1 MSRGPVASL
10 WGSLDIYPTPQP
22 RAGRVL
28 GLMLAMGHSSAAR
41 DPQPG
46 CWAQAGC
53 LQPLHRCFTPCS
65 TRKARWVCPRAAPVH
80 QQTPPQ
86 MQHKGSSLERASLCS
101 VLLFCGLMPFLK
113 DLLGAQQESISQR
126 STGGVRW
133 RGTVRHSNGVGRG
146 VNQLSQS
153 QPQAVHYV
161 FRTQKSQASI
171 AQLHGLPQ
179 LKIPAGLGGMGWDG
193 GAKAESCWAGGA
205 AGPPQQPQDPS
216 PPGSHCSM
224 VRDSPKLP

>member
-1 MSRGPVASL
+1 MSPASPQVL
-10 WGSLDIYPTPQP
+10 HTLQHKKSTLGLPQSSSSAPTDPTPDATQ
-22 RAGRVL
+22 RIEL
-28 GLMLAMGHSSAAR
+28 GEGFSLL
-41 DPQPG
+41 
-46 CWAQAGC
+46 CT
-53 LQPLHRCFTPCS
+53 PLLWFN
-65 TRKARWVCPRAAPVH
+65 A
-80 QQTPPQ
+80 
-86 MQHKGSSLERASLCS
+86 
-101 VLLFCGLMPFLK
+101 LFK